1 VDARDPL
8 AQEASVN
15 LHDYWMVVSKH
26 RWIIILF
33 FLPVV
38 LIAAISEYQAVP
50 VYTAQATIYLENET
64 PNVMGMLGVSTA
76 FTAGSSSALDYYKTQ
91 ESLLLAR
98 SLVAQV
104 IQDLGLDRDP
114 RFQAYTVTPLS
125 SIERYANVQ
134 FLVKWVKRS
143 VRRLQ
148 ARFEEPE
155 EPDEERQAAAE
166 PPAGESEAFEFG
178 VHPSVID
185 TYLSRLWVGQV
196 PGTQLIRVTFSSLNP
211 AFSKEVANAHATTF
225 IRTSLTTRFQL
236 TTEAQQFLEE
246 RLLGLKATLAK
257 SEEEFDRFRKT
268 HAIVPLEKGENLVV
282 DRLRGLNADL
292 TMARSKRIELESL
305 YRVVQQRD
313 SRALSYII
321 DNPVVQ
327 QLKAQISLL
336 EKEKARLAT
345 TFRPTYP
352 GVTALQ
358 EEIDQVNKRIT
369 QEVDGIVRTITA
381 DYAAAKAKEKA
392 LIEEVEQARQA
403 AMDLREKAV
412 EAAILEREVES
423 NRTLYEAV
431 LRRSKETDLTGA
443 VPTSNIRVVD
453 RADLPL
459 SSDASRGK
467 RLLLLSVVVGLL
479 GGVGL
484 AFLRHHMDNTLK
496 TPDDVGRFL
505 HLPTL
510 GVVPNIERLRKRPRA
525 LGYVKNLVPRRG
537 LPIPHHPLSLAHES
551 YQAICTALQFSQPDR
566 PPRTIVITSAQ
577 PKEGKTVTALNVATT
592 LARNGSSVLLID
604 ADLRN
609 GDCHRRLGVENS
621 SGLTNALSGNR
632 EVTDLIKATAV
643 PNLSLLPRGEI
654 PPNPPA
660 LLGSLKMRQLLDSLE
675 TMFAFI
681 IIDSAPLLPITD
693 TVLLC
698 TMVDGVVL
706 VTKGHT
712 ISRNVA
718 HQACGRLIYV
728 RAKIFGVI
736 LNNIDIESPEY
747 REYRKSYAFY
757 YASYNA
763 PGDRDR
769 RM

>member
-1 VDARDPL
+1 
-8 AQEASVN
+8 
-15 LHDYWMVVSKH
+15 
-26 RWIIILF
+26 
-33 FLPVV
+33 
-38 LIAAISEYQAVP
+38 
-50 VYTAQATIYLENET
+50 
-64 PNVMGMLGVSTA
+64 
-76 FTAGSSSALDYYKTQ
+76 
-91 ESLLLAR
+91 
-98 SLVAQV
+98 
-104 IQDLGLDRDP
+104 
-114 RFQAYTVTPLS
+114 
-125 SIERYANVQ
+125 
-134 FLVKWVKRS
+134 
-143 VRRLQ
+143 
-148 ARFEEPE
+148 
-155 EPDEERQAAAE
+155 
-166 PPAGESEAFEFG
+166 
-178 VHPSVID
+178 
-185 TYLSRLWVGQV
+185 
-196 PGTQLIRVTFSSLNP
+196 
-211 AFSKEVANAHATTF
+211 
-225 IRTSLTTRFQL
+225 
-236 TTEAQQFLEE
+236 
-246 RLLGLKATLAK
+246 
-257 SEEEFDRFRKT
+257 
-268 HAIVPLEKGENLVV
+268 
-282 DRLRGLNADL
+282 
-292 TMARSKRIELESL
+292 
-305 YRVVQQRD
+305 
-313 SRALSYII
+313 
-321 DNPVVQ
+321 
-327 QLKAQISLL
+327 
-336 EKEKARLAT
+336 
-345 TFRPTYP
+345 
-352 GVTALQ
+352 
-358 EEIDQVNKRIT
+358 
-369 QEVDGIVRTITA
+369 
-381 DYAAAKAKEKA
+381 
-392 LIEEVEQARQA
+392 
-403 AMDLREKAV
+403 
-412 EAAILEREVES
+412 
-423 NRTLYEAV
+423 
-431 LRRSKETDLTGA
+431 
-443 VPTSNIRVVD
+443 
-453 RADLPL
+453 
-459 SSDASRGK
+459 
-467 RLLLLSVVVGLL
+467 
-479 GGVGL
+479 
-484 AFLRHHMDNTLK
+484 MDNTLK

-537 LPIPHHPLSLAHES
+537 LPIPHHPLSLA
-551 YQAICTALQFSQPDR
+551 
-566 PPRTIVITSAQ
+566 TSAQ